1 MAFGKRSDGGGGA
14 AATGAAAAGAA
25 AAAAA
30 AGAFSPS
37 LHGKEGMFGGRGD
50 SDEDSNLVITK
61 NNVNISPFQFIF
73 SPQLVLPTGS
83 LFGAASRPPSIDFEA
98 TPSEVAA
105 SVGRDATLVCR
116 VTDLGQK
123 SVSNASSKRLVVEA
137 GGSVS

>member
-14 AATGAAAAGAA
+14 AAAGAAA

-61 NNVNISPFQFIF
+61 EE
-73 SPQLVLPTGS
+73 
-83 LFGAASRPPSIDFEA
+83 R
-98 TPSEVAA
+98 
-105 SVGRDATLVCR
+105 
-116 VTDLGQK
+116 
-123 SVSNASSKRLVVEA
+123 
-137 GGSVS
+137 